1 LRRRGSRRA
10 NPLVATRDGRL
21 FLGAQG
27 LDFMAQGVSTVA
39 LPWLILDG
47 GGSSV
52 SAGLVFTL
60 GVLPYIVFGLPAGVI
75 GDRLPRRQVMYAAH
89 AVQGGCAL
97 VIPLWALVEHPPLGV
112 VLAAAFLIGAGRV
125 FADAAA
131 FGAIAAI
138 AGRAAFT
145 RAQATLQA
153 AWSMG
158 FLVGPAV
165 GGVLIGL
172 IGPAETLVVEAAAFG
187 VAVLMIVLIRAR
199 LDPADPPPP
208 VRPLAAMREGV
219 AIIWRN
225 PVVRAYTAYTTCW
238 NLCAAGGFALIVP
251 LLREELGLGSGQ
263 VGVVLGA
270 GAATG
275 LAAALVAGWATER
288 FGADR
293 VVTRGVPLNG
303 VAVGVVGLAPG
314 FGVAL
319 VAYCARSMLDWVLV
333 ATFIGERQRA
343 APEHLQ
349 ARVGITGRMAVLG
362 SIAVGSAVV
371 SALSEVVELRVL
383 YVGMAVA
390 ILLVSLVLGPGLVRA
405 ARRAEAAG

>member
-1 LRRRGSRRA
+1 VRQRGGRRA
-10 NPLVATRDGRL
+10 NPLLATRDGRL

-27 LDFMAQGVSTVA
+27 LDFMAQGVSSVA

-47 GGSSV
+47 GGSSL

-60 GVLPYIVFGLPAGVI
+60 GVVPYVVFGLPAGVV
-75 GDRLPRRQVMYAAH
+75 GDRFRRRQVMYAAH
-89 AVQGGCAL
+89 AVQGGCAA
-97 VIPLWALVEHPPLGV
+97 VIPLWALFEHPPLGV
-112 VLAAAFLIGAGRV
+112 VLAAAFLIGSGRV

-131 FGAIAAI
+131 FGAIAAL

-153 AWSMG
+153 AWSAG

-165 GGVLIGL
+165 GGVLVGV
-172 IGPAETLVVEAAAFG
+172 IGPAETLAVEAAAFG
-187 VAVLMIVLIRAR
+187 VAVLLIVLVRTR
-199 LDPADPPPP
+199 LDPPERPPA
-208 VRPLAAMREGV
+208 VRPLEAMREGV

-225 PVVRAYTAYTTCW
+225 PVVRAYTALTTCW

-251 LLREELGLGSGQ
+251 LLRQELGLSATE
-263 VGVVLGA
+263 VGIVLGA

-275 LAAALVAGWATER
+275 LVAALVAGWATER
-288 FGADR
+288 FGAER

-303 VAVGVVGLAPG
+303 LAMGIVGLAPG

-319 VAYCARSMLDWVLV
+319 VAYCARSLLDWVLV

-343 APEHLQ
+343 APDHLQ
-349 ARVGITGRMAVLG
+349 ARVGITGRMAVIG
-362 SIAVGSAVV
+362 SVAVGSAVV
-371 SALSEVVELRVL
+371 SGLSELVDLRVL
-383 YVGMAVA
+383 YAAMAVA
-390 ILLVSLVLGPGLVRA
+390 IVGVSLVLGPPLVRA
-405 ARRAEAAG
+405 TRRAEAG